1 MKLTQNEVNQIL
13 KILPIGYYAKT
24 GINVECSSGN
34 KCYFD
39 NSNDKIVIGY
49 DIVNLALEK
58 VPEDF
63 NPEVAVRTILYHEVS
78 HLILSSKVMV
88 ADAKHYA
95 GIMVDHLF
103 NHNITISNQEA
114 FDLINIFEDERIE
127 TIFKTYYM
135 LTDFKWFVKSVN
147 GTQKPTDARQYFYS
161 VVRFRNCENTSIL
174 QMVEDLII
182 KYKWITRDKSSIYTS
197 DGGWI
202 YIKNYVKDIAE
213 LYIACTKEFN
223 NNQKED
229 DNPNSS
235 SENKPEDSNIEINEV
250 NNNQNNVN
258 ELQPKS
264 EDEEE
269 KTKSDNNSSPS
280 EEDKPKDKEE
290 EAESNNDSSTPEEDD
305 ESGETE
311 DIEESDNAQSEDGGT
326 GEDYSPILS
335 NEELDQLFT
344 NTFCGKINSK
354 MIDEFRRIFK
364 QFKTR
369 GNVGGHTNAY
379 SGVINPR
386 NIVNNDY
393 KYFTRTNT
401 DNNGGAGK
409 LHLNLWI
416 DCSGSYQSNEAV
428 TNQIIKALEIIE
440 RENKIFSFD
449 VIEINCGVIIKNKND
464 RYINANGGNT
474 LSSKYFEAFRK
485 MQRPDARNYNIVLY
499 DGQAWYSKSE
509 LSNFKA
515 WDHDNV
521 FIIADECNA
530 KYIKTKCKSAKTLFV
545 NYWASKSYAEILEE
559 KIYNILRVAFGA

>member
-13 KILPIGYYAKT
+13 KTLPIGYYAKT

-39 NSNDKIVIGY
+39 DSHDKIVIGY

-63 NPEVAVRTILYHEVS
+63 NSEVAVRTILYHEVS
-78 HLILSSKVMV
+78 HLILSPKVMV
-88 ADAKHYA
+88 IDAKRYA
-95 GIMVDHLF
+95 GIMADYLF
-103 NHNITISNQEA
+103 KYNIKISNQEA

-127 TIFKTYYM
+127 TIFKAYYM

-147 GTQKPTDARQYFYS
+147 GTQKPTDIEQYFYS
-161 VVRFRNCENTSIL
+161 VVRFRDCENTSIL

-182 KYKWITRDKSSIYTS
+182 KYKWMTRNKSSIYNS
-197 DGGWI
+197 IDGSCL
-202 YIKNYVKDIAE
+202 YVTNYVQDIAE
-213 LYIACTKEFN
+213 LYIACNKEFN

-229 DNPNSS
+229 DNSNSS
-235 SENKPEDSNIEINEV
+235 SENKSEDLNNEV
-250 NNNQNNVN
+250 SNNQSNVN
-258 ELQPKS
+258 ELHPESK
-264 EDEEE
+264 DEEE
-269 KTKSDNNSSPS
+269 TES
-280 EEDKPKDKEE
+280 
-290 EAESNNDSSTPEEDD
+290 SNNSSTPEEDD
-305 ESGETE
+305 ESDEPENT
-311 DIEESDNAQSEDGGT
+311 EESDSAQSEDGGT

-344 NTFCGKINSK
+344 STFRGKINNK

-386 NIVNNDY
+386 NIGNNDY

-401 DNNGGAGK
+401 ENNGGAGK

-416 DCSGSYQSNEAV
+416 DCSGSYRSNEEV

-449 VIEINCGVIIKNKND
+449 VIEINSGVVIKNKND

-474 LSSKYFEAFRK
+474 LSPKYFEAFRK
-485 MQRPDARNYNIVLY
+485 MQKADSRNFNIVLY
-499 DGQAWYSKSE
+499 DGQAWYNKSE

-515 WDHDNV
+515 WNHDNV

-530 KYIKTKCKSAKTLFV
+530 QHIKTKCKSAKTLFV
-545 NYWASKSYAEILEE
+545 NYWDSKSYAEILEE
-559 KIYNILRVAFGA
+559 KIYNILRVAFGAQ